1 MLFRIFGVNLNPG
14 IQGLIRLLLS
24 RGITGMM
31 EVAKTSAAERVII
44 EAFARLDRTA
54 LGLAVGTL
62 CGLGVFLATIILL
75 IKGGEV
81 VGPNLALLSQF
92 FYGYTVTIT
101 GAFVGLVY
109 GFVVGFVA
117 GWLMALLRNA
127 LVSGYLIALKTRAN
141 LTSSLDSID

>member
-1 MLFRIFGVNLNPG
+1 MSAARTTDFK
-14 IQGLIRLLLS
+14 
-24 RGITGMM
+24 T
-31 EVAKTSAAERVII
+31 TSAAERVII

-81 VGPNLALLSQF
+81 VGPNLALLGQF
-92 FYGYTVTIT
+92 FYGYTVTMT

-109 GFVVGFVA
+109 GFIVGFVV
-117 GWLMALLRNA
+117 GWLIALLRNS
-127 LVSGYLIALKTRAN
+127 LVSAYLISLKTRAN

>member
-1 MLFRIFGVNLNPG
+1 
-14 IQGLIRLLLS
+14 
-24 RGITGMM
+24 MM
-31 EVAKTSAAERVII
+31 EVANTSAAERVII

-62 CGLGVFLATIILL
+62 FGLAVFLATLILL

-81 VGPNLALLSQF
+81 IGANLALLAQF

-109 GFVVGFVA
+109 GFVVGFVV
-117 GWLMALLRNA
+117 GWLIALLRNA

>member
-1 MLFRIFGVNLNPG
+1 MSVRTTE
-14 IQGLIRLLLS
+14 LS
-24 RGITGMM
+24 R
-31 EVAKTSAAERVII
+31 TSPAERVII
-44 EAFARLDRTA
+44 EAFARLDRGA

-62 CGLGVFLATIILL
+62 CGVGVFLATIILVV
-75 IKGGEV
+75 KGGEV
-81 VGPNLALLSQF
+81 VGPNLALLAQF

-109 GFVVGFVA
+109 GFVVGFVV
-117 GWLMALLRNA
+117 GWLIALLRNV